1 MNQILDGAPLTYF
14 NSELT
19 KSDFTEKDNSN
30 VKKNLNQIENGL
42 IPNIM
47 NGFTDILDNFQGPK
61 NFESSDILAIR
72 GNYEK
77 TPFTIAYF
85 SNSNIN
91 SIQQSIRYYVNQ
103 QTQQIVDQQSK
114 DEIYIVMR
122 SILFQNGDQTM
133 TGDNILPEIERL
145 NNLTIQFCVE
155 KIVAELTLYNKYTD
169 ELQSLRIPISRPS
182 YQDGS
187 IHQLGHPYV

>member
-1 MNQILDGAPLTYF
+1 MNQIFEGAPLTYF
-14 NSELT
+14 NSQLT

-42 IPNIM
+42 IPNIT

>member
-1 MNQILDGAPLTYF
+1 MENKKTKLTISGKIKKTINKLDT
-14 NSELT
+14 S
-19 KSDFTEKDNSN
+19 KSQS
-30 VKKNLNQIENGL
+30 KKTVI
-42 IPNIM
+42 I
-47 NGFTDILDNFQGPK
+47 
-61 NFESSDILAIR
+61 
-72 GNYEK
+72 
-77 TPFTIAYF
+77 
-85 SNSNIN
+85 
-91 SIQQSIRYYVNQ
+91 
-103 QTQQIVDQQSK
+103 DQQSK

>member
-1 MNQILDGAPLTYF
+1 MNHILEGAPLTYF
-14 NSELT
+14 NSQLT

-42 IPNIM
+42 IPNIT
-47 NGFTDILDNFQGPK
+47 NGFTDILDNFQSPK

-77 TPFTIAYF
+77 TPFTTAYF

-91 SIQQSIRYYVNQ
+91 SIQQSIRYYVHQ

-155 KIVAELTLYNKYTD
+155 KIVAELNLYNKYTD

>member
-1 MNQILDGAPLTYF
+1 MNHILEGAPLTYF
-14 NSELT
+14 NSQLT

-42 IPNIM
+42 IPNIT
-47 NGFTDILDNFQGPK
+47 NGFTDILDNFQSSK

-77 TPFTIAYF
+77 TPFTAAYF

-91 SIQQSIRYYVNQ
+91 SIQQSIRYYVHQ